1 MKKKALAAVLVLGVI
16 GATAFALTRSPERSA
31 CLRVADLCGTQNGT
45 KQDLDQCVDDI
56 KQFRKVAGDEA
67 ADRGI
72 VCVEGA
78 KTCGEAAGCVAGA
91 GFKGIQGVVDGFFKG
106 FGNATK

>member
-1 MKKKALAAVLVLGVI
+1 MKKALIAVLVLGVI
-16 GATAFALTRSPERSA
+16 GGTAFALTRSPERSA
-31 CLRVADLCGTQNGT
+31 CLRMADLCGAQKKGT
-45 KQDLDQCVDDI
+45 AQDLDQCVDEI

-67 ADRGI
+67 ADKGMA
-72 VCVEGA
+72 CVEGA

-91 GFKGIQGVVDGFFKG
+91 GFKGIQGVVDDFFKG